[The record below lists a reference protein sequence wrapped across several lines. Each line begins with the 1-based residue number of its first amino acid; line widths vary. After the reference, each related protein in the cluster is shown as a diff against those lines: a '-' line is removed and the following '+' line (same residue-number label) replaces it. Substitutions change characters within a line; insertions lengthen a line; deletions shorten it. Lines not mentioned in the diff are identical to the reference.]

1 MLAEEIGQWMT
12 GLSPGSRGR
21 VAKSDQVIEGHSPK
35 PLLGSPQTLGQHI
48 EPVERGAD
56 RGRRRGRYEDLQ
68 RQRVSEMSYQ
78 AGNPKSGYRNPK
90 QIPMQKLKWDTR
102 LCLCRPTLSFFV
114 FFIRISNF
122 VFQLR

>member
-48 EPVERGAD
+48 EPVERRRRFVAVVGAD
-56 RGRRRGRYEDLQ
+56 
-68 RQRVSEMSYQ
+68 
-78 AGNPKSGYRNPK
+78 
-90 QIPMQKLKWDTR
+90 TR
-102 LCLCRPTLSFFV
+102 TFSV
-114 FFIRISNF
+114 KE
-122 VFQLR
+122 